1 MTTLYVLIVVAKVYW
16 GFNVSMQEFSSLE
29 RCEAARQVISQTIGA
44 NFDDREK
51 VECVLK

>member
-1 MTTLYVLIVVAKVYW
+1 MTAIYVLIVISKVYW
-16 GFNVSMQEFSSLE
+16 GYTVAMQDFYSKEK
-29 RCEAARQVISQTIGA
+29 CEAARQVISQTIGA